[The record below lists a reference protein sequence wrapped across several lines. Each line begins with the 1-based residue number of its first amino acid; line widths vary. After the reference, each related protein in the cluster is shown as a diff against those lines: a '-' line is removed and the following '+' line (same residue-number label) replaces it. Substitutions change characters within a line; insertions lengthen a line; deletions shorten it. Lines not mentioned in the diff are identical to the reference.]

1 MGQRAVREALAS
13 GLLTQPW
20 RGVVMRA
27 NDALKLKTRAEAAL
41 LAVAPPV
48 VLSGQTSLALHGISA
63 AEGSAIHVTVPY
75 ERRIKSKPGLV
86 VHQGYYRPTD
96 VIELDGLAT
105 FPIDLAMAEFLC
117 DGDRR
122 TAFAALDES
131 LRGLPPD
138 HFGKLRENIRGRL
151 DDRRDRRGIHRALT
165 LLDLATG
172 KAESPPESI
181 LRLVVVGAGF
191 PVPEP
196 QYQITDF
203 DGRLIYRLDMAWP
216 SRRIALEYD
225 GYAAHE
231 NQGDYDAERDSRM
244 TARGWLTIRAAA
256 EDLRDSSRLLREL
269 REAFRLRSA

>member
-13 GLLTQPW
+13 GLLAQPW

-27 NDALKLKTRAEAAL
+27 GDALKLKTRAEAAL
-41 LAVAPPV
+41 LVVAQPA
-48 VLSGQTSLALHGISA
+48 VLSGVTSLALHGISA
-63 AEGSAIHVTVPY
+63 IGDPSIHVTVPY

-86 VHQGYYRPTD
+86 VHQGYYRPAD
-96 VIELDGLAT
+96 VLELDGLAT

-117 DGDRR
+117 EGDRR
-122 TAFAALDES
+122 AAFAALDEC

-138 HFGKLRENIRGRL
+138 HCRKLRENIRDRL

-172 KAESPPESI
+172 QAESPPESI
-181 LRLVVVGAGF
+181 LRLVVVEAGF
-191 PVPEP
+191 PLPEP
-196 QYQITDF
+196 QHEITAS
-203 DGRLIYRLDMAWP
+203 DGRLLYRLDMAWP

-231 NQGDYDAERDSRM
+231 DRSDYDAERDSRM
-244 TARGWLTIRAAA
+244 AARGWVTIRAVA
-256 EDLRDSSRLLREL
+256 EDLRDPSRLLKDL
-269 REAFRLRSA
+269 GDAFRLRRA

>member
-13 GLLTQPW
+13 GLLAQPW

-27 NDALKLKTRAEAAL
+27 SDALKLKTRAEAAL
-41 LAVAPPV
+41 LAVAQPV

-63 AEGSAIHVTVPY
+63 AEGSSIHVTVPY
-75 ERRIKSKPGLV
+75 ERRIKSKPGLT

-96 VIELDGLAT
+96 VIEIDGLPT

-122 TAFAALDES
+122 TAFAALDEC
-131 LRGLPPD
+131 LRGLPPN
-138 HFGKLRENIRGRL
+138 HGGKLRENIRDRL

-181 LRLVVVGAGF
+181 LRLVVVEAGF

-196 QYQITDF
+196 QFEITTF
-203 DGRLIYRLDMAWP
+203 DGRLLYRLDMAWP
-216 SRRIALEYD
+216 PRRIALEYD

-231 NQGDYDAERDSRM
+231 DRSDYDAERDSRM
-244 TARGWLTIRAAA
+244 AARGWITVRAGA
-256 EDLRDSSRLLREL
+256 EDLRDPSRLLKEVG
-269 REAFRLRSA
+269 EAFRLRAR